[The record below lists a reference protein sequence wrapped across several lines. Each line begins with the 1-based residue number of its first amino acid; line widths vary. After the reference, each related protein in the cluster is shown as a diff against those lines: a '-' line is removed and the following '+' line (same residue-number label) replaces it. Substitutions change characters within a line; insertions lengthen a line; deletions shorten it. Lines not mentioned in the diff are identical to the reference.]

1 MQIATDLAIGKVLL
15 CTYSLT
21 LSILLLRVYV
31 ALVAWWSMWSKWRC
45 KEQLRKVPLKKP
57 VEVFTQESKPY
68 LSIENVL
75 SLLYRNG
82 TTMSS
87 YRLFPSC
94 YCTASTAAAGTYFIS
109 SKFISQVAFDVAV
122 KHDVMACTKVGLHQ
136 PPPFANKVFKHCTV
150 SYTLRTVSSVRWW
163 S

>member
-1 MQIATDLAIGKVLL
+1 MLHDEVSDRSEGV
-15 CTYSLT
+15 
-21 LSILLLRVYV
+21 
-31 ALVAWWSMWSKWRC
+31 
-45 KEQLRKVPLKKP
+45 RKVPLKKP

-68 LSIENVL
+68 LSIQNVP

-82 TTMSS
+82 ITMSS
-87 YRLFPSC
+87 YRLFLSC

-136 PPPFANKVFKHCTV
+136 PPPLLTRYLNTAQ
-150 SYTLRTVSSVRWW
+150 SPTLSEQSAQSDDDLNLTEICEYLHRSVIDSWAIPFQIPMTPPPW
-163 S
+163 